1 MLAMAEIAPAT
12 RFGQPSVSL
21 ARPEAGGAG
30 ASGFADLLQALLG
43 STAMPAPAQPSPTD
57 GAPATSALHRP
68 ADAGPADSRP

>member
-57 GAPATSALHRP
+57 DARGDERAHRL